1 MLGCK
6 GCTFGCARTS
16 GAQAGT
22 QGHARAPKARS
33 WQARG
38 RLAMRAGERLCTR
51 AHGCARVPAGARES
65 AATGALF
72 TREHDLHP
80 K

>member
-16 GAQAGT
+16 GALAGT
-22 QGHARAPKARS
+22 RGRARARGALS

-38 RLAMRAGERLCTR
+38 RARGAQLAGVRARGSVRLRVTVHMRARSSPEMRKST
-51 AHGCARVPAGARES
+51 
-65 AATGALF
+65 
-72 TREHDLHP
+72 
-80 K
+80 